1 MSTIQKKFP
10 VKCYRKTYKKFTY
23 YVKNLVEKYEHIFL
37 ENPENIFTICNSSI
51 KWPKWPKRH

>member
-1 MSTIQKKFP
+1 MSTIQKKFA

-51 KWPKWPKRH
+51 K